1 MSDNKDNSKKGFFS
15 RLFGG
20 SNTSVQTKTEVTS
33 SEQSSEIP
41 SMSALNKMK
50 KADIVSV
57 AKDNGL
63 ELDINLT
70 KAKLLEAWE
79 LHFSSEPSPSA
90 VDDAADVMAEV
101 AAAKEAPVEEA
112 AEEVAEEAPVE
123 EAAEEVAEEVAEEAP
138 VEEAAEELAEEAPVE
153 EAVEEVAEEA
163 AEEVAE
169 EVAEEAPVEE
179 AAEEAVVEEAV
190 EEVAEEAPVEEAAEE
205 VAEEVAEE
213 APVEEAAEEAVVE
226 EAVEEVA
233 EEAAEEVAE
242 VVAEEA
248 PVEEAA
254 EEAAEE
260 AVVEEAVEEK
270 ETEIKISMDEK
281 TSAQIISDFETKQ
294 LKTDLPEF
302 RPGDTIVVS
311 VKVREGERTRLQA
324 FEGVV
329 MGVKK
334 GGLNSSFIVRKISS
348 GIGVERTF
356 QTHSPMIDSIKVKRK
371 GDVRQAKLFYLRE
384 RSGKSAR
391 IKERLE

>member
-1 MSDNKDNSKKGFFS
+1 MSDNKDNNKKGFFS

-20 SNTSVQTKTEVTS
+20 SNASVQTKTEVTS

-123 EAAEEVAEEVAEEAP
+123 EA
-138 VEEAAEELAEEAPVE
+138 
-153 EAVEEVAEEA
+153 VEEVAEEA

-179 AAEEAVVEEAV
+179 AAEE
-190 EEVAEEAPVEEAAEE
+190 VAEK
-205 VAEEVAEE
+205 
-213 APVEEAAEEAVVE
+213 
-226 EAVEEVA
+226 
-233 EEAAEEVAE
+233 
-242 VVAEEA
+242 
-248 PVEEAA
+248 
-254 EEAAEE
+254 AAEE